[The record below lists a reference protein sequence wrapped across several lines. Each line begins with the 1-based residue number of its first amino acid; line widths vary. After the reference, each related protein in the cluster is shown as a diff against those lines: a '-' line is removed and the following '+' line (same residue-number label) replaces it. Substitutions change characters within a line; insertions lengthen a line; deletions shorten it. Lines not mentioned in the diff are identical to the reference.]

1 MADHSTLPA
10 SYPKLRPL
18 DIRPHAHNG
27 QPYLMLRD
35 PLQLSDRLLLL
46 PQAMGAV
53 LAFCDGT
60 HTPAEMTG
68 ALSHY
73 IGLAVPGE
81 LVTQVIVALDEALLL
96 ENDRAAAALA
106 EARARFRQA
115 PCRPPLLAGQSYPA
129 DPDELHRLLEEYLA
143 QARRSRNGAGPIR
156 LSGRVGLLSPH
167 IDYPRGGA
175 VYAQVWDQAAAA
187 VQAAD
192 LVVIFGTDHYG
203 VAPFTLTRQHYA
215 TPYGILPTAGEIIDR
230 LAAVVDEIEG
240 EDAAF
245 AGELRHRGEHSL
257 ELVAVWLHH
266 MRQRQPVE
274 VVPILVGGF
283 HHFIHNGASPA
294 QDPLLRRVLAA
305 LAEATQ
311 GRNVVVIASG
321 DLAHVGPA
329 FGGEPLD
336 AAARAAVTAADQ
348 QLIRQMAAGHADG
361 FFESIRQVR
370 DRNNVC
376 GVAPIYLTLQLL
388 QRLGGA
394 VAGEAAGYA
403 SCPADDRNTSTVTV
417 GGMLFY
423 TPGG

>member
-1 MADHSTLPA
+1 MADHTVLPTL
-10 SYPKLRPL
+10 YPKLRPL

-35 PLQLSDRLLLL
+35 PLHLSDRLLLL

-53 LAFCDGT
+53 LAFCDGA
-60 HTPAEMTG
+60 HSPAEMTR

-73 IGLAVPGE
+73 AGVAVPAN

-106 EARARFRQA
+106 EARAHFRQA

-129 DPDELHRLLEEYLA
+129 AADELHALLEGYLA
-143 QARRSRNGAGPIR
+143 QARLSRNGTEPRA
-156 LSGRVGLLSPH
+156 LAGRVGLLSPH
-167 IDYPRGGA
+167 IDYPRGGV
-175 VYAQVWDQAAAA
+175 VYAEIWEQAAAA

-215 TPYGILPTAGEIIDR
+215 TPYGILPTAGEIVDR
-230 LAAVVDEIEG
+230 LAAVVNEVEG

-266 MRQRQPVE
+266 MRRRQPVE

-294 QDPLLRRVLAA
+294 QDELLQRVLAT
-305 LAEATQ
+305 LAGAVHD
-311 GRNVVVIASG
+311 RNVVVVASG

-336 AAARAAVTAADQ
+336 VTRRAAVADADAR
-348 QLIRQMAAGHADG
+348 LIEQMAAGSADG
-361 FFESIRQVR
+361 FFEGIRQIR
-370 DRNNVC
+370 DANNVC

-388 QRLGGA
+388 QQLGGA
-394 VAGEAAGYA
+394 VTGEAAGYA
-403 SCPADDRNTSTVTV
+403 SCPADDRNSSAVTV
-417 GGMLFY
+417 GGMLFQ
-423 TPGG
+423 TAGV